1 MLAYHGYTETDGR
14 IALVG
19 NQKLPMG
26 KRVVVT
32 VLDDIA
38 IEDSN
43 NININNV
50 KKQRKAFEK
59 FISAL
64 EANED
69 EPLGEEF
76 DEIISHKFNITRE
89 LDL

>member
-14 IALVG
+14 IAIVG
-19 NQKLPMG
+19 NPKLPIG

-32 VLDDIA
+32 ILDDIA
-38 IEDSN
+38 IEDSDSGS
-43 NININNV
+43 INNV

-59 FISAL
+59 FIAAI
-64 EANED
+64 EASED

-76 DEIISHKFNITRE
+76 DEIISRKFNITRE

>member
-14 IALVG
+14 ISIVG
-19 NQKLPMG
+19 NPKLPIG

-32 VLDDIA
+32 ILDDIK

-43 NININNV
+43 GNSNV
-50 KKQRKAFEK
+50 KRQRKAFEK
-59 FISAL
+59 FVAAI

>member
-14 IALVG
+14 IAIVG
-19 NQKLPMG
+19 NPKLPIG

-32 VLDDIA
+32 ILDEIP

-43 NININNV
+43 SINNV
-50 KKQRKAFEK
+50 KRQRKAFEK
-59 FISAL
+59 FIAAI
-64 EANED
+64 EANDD

>member
-14 IALVG
+14 IAIVG
-19 NQKLPMG
+19 NPKLPIG

-32 VLDDIA
+32 ILDDIK

-43 NININNV
+43 GNSNV
-50 KKQRKAFEK
+50 KRQRKAFEK
-59 FISAL
+59 FVAAI
-64 EANED
+64 ETNED